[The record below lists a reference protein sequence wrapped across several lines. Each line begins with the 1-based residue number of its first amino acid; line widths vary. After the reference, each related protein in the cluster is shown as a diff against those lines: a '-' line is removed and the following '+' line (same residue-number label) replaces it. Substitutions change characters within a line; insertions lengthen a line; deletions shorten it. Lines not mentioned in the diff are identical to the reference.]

1 MLSRVAE
8 CVYWMGRYI
17 ERAENVARFVDVN
30 LHLTLDVGATLGEQ
44 WEPLIYTTGDHEPFF
59 KRYPTASRQNVVSF
73 LTFDDQNPNSI
84 LSCIRSARENARC
97 IREIIPGAVWE
108 ELNTFYLNVK
118 TAAVRHALDAPH
130 EFFQHVKRSSQLLA
144 GIQEAA
150 MSRGEAW
157 HFHRIGQLLER
168 ADKTSRILDVKYY
181 ILLPNVSD
189 VGTPLDA
196 TQWSALL
203 KSASAL
209 EMYRKTFGRIAPE
222 QVVEFLILDPAFPRS
237 LRYCLM
243 EAEESLR
250 AVTGTPSGT
259 FRNLAERRLGQ
270 LRAELDYASV
280 RDIIDRGLHE
290 FIDGFQTRLNQV
302 GAALNEVF
310 FAPRPVPSSAGAL
323 FARRSQT
330 NGQTQSQS
338 HSAGAAMQKQS

>member
-1 MLSRVAE
+1 
-8 CVYWMGRYI
+8 
-17 ERAENVARFVDVN
+17 
-30 LHLTLDVGATLGEQ
+30 
-44 WEPLIYTTGDHEPFF
+44 
-59 KRYPTASRQNVVSF
+59 
-73 LTFDDQNPNSI
+73 
-84 LSCIRSARENARC
+84 
-97 IREIIPGAVWE
+97 
-108 ELNTFYLNVK
+108 
-118 TAAVRHALDAPH
+118 
-130 EFFQHVKRSSQLLA
+130 
-144 GIQEAA
+144 

-181 ILLPNVSD
+181 ILLPSVTD

-209 EMYRKTFGRIAPE
+209 EMYRKTYGRIAPD

-237 LRYCLM
+237 LRFCLM

-250 AVTGTPSGT
+250 AITGTPSGA

-302 GAALNEVF
+302 GNALNEVF
-310 FAPRPVPSSAGAL
+310 FAPRPVPSSAGAI
-323 FARRSQT
+323 FAKHRQNNGQSQT
-330 NGQTQSQS
+330 QTV
-338 HSAGAAMQKQS
+338 GAAMQKQS